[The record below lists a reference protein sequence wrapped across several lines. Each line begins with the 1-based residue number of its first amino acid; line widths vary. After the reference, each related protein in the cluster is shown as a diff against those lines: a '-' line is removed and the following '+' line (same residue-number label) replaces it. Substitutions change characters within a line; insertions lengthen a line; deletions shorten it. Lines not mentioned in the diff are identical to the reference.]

1 MHSVLKVLIFLLG
14 FLNALHFWFETILDF
29 LLVSLAPLQ
38 ILHEL
43 SVLFGVDK
51 NTLLPGNFVF
61 ILDKGLDVLVDSA
74 LNVELL

>member
-1 MHSVLKVLIFLLG
+1 LHSVLKVLIFLLG

-38 ILHEL
+38 ILLEL

-61 ILDKGLDVLVDSA
+61 ILDKGLDVLVDRA